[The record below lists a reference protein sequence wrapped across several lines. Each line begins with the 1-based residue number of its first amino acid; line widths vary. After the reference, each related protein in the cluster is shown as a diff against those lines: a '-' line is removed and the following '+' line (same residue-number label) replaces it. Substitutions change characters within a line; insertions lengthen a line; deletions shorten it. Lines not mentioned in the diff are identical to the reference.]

1 MLPAYMP
8 SRNCDIG
15 TAAGSRYSLRI
26 NPDTCGA
33 AMNQIL
39 QRLAG
44 LVFLA
49 GALPAISQATD
60 LNVVHSG
67 NWPPY
72 SDAGLPGQG
81 LAVDIV
87 TTALKRA
94 GYTPYLRIDSLDRI
108 LEGGALGVY
117 DVFATPWYSDAR
129 NQYLDYSKPY
139 LESHIRF
146 IERKG
151 ANIKFESLADLKGV
165 MVGTV
170 QDYAYGEAFTE
181 SRDLIKIP
189 ERNLIQ
195 NLLKLTQGRID
206 LTLDDERVLGYE
218 INRYMP
224 NSMDKLEFLARPLD
238 VRGIHIGVSREN
250 PEHAKIVAAFDKA
263 IAAMKQDGSFDAIV
277 AKHNEYI
284 KKPAY

>member
-1 MLPAYMP
+1 M
-8 SRNCDIG
+8 RR
-15 TAAGSRYSLRI
+15 T
-26 NPDTCGA
+26 
-33 AMNQIL
+33 L

-44 LVFLA
+44 LLLLA
-49 GALPAISQATD
+49 ALVPTISQATD

-67 NWPPY
+67 KWPPY
-72 SDAGLPGQG
+72 SDSSLPGQG
-81 LAVDIV
+81 LAVEIV
-87 TTALKRA
+87 TAALKRA

-117 DVFATPWYSDAR
+117 DVFATPWYSDSR
-129 NQYLDYSKPY
+129 NAYLDYSKPY
-139 LESHIRF
+139 LESQIRF
-146 IERKG
+146 VKRK
-151 ANIKFESLADLKGV
+151 NSDLDFQSLADLNGV

-170 QDYAYGEAFTE
+170 PDYAYGDSFSKAPGIV
-181 SRDLIKIP
+181 RVP

-206 LTLDDERVLGYE
+206 LTLDDERVLHYE

-224 NSMDKLEFLARPLD
+224 NSMDNLVFLAKPLA

-263 IAAMKQDGSFDAIV
+263 IADMKQDGSFDAIL

>member
-1 MLPAYMP
+1 MTKRLYELA
-8 SRNCDIG
+8 
-15 TAAGSRYSLRI
+15 SLLL
-26 NPDTCGA
+26 TLC
-33 AMNQIL
+33 
-39 QRLAG
+39 
-44 LVFLA
+44 VFSA
-49 GALPAISQATD
+49 SSPATD

-67 NWPPY
+67 KWPPY
-72 SDAGLPGQG
+72 ADASLPGQG
-81 LAVDIV
+81 LAVEIV

-94 GYTPYLRIDSLDRI
+94 GYTTFIRIDSLDRI
-108 LEGGALGVY
+108 LQGGALGVY

-139 LESHIRF
+139 LKSDIRF
-146 IERKG
+146 VKKKG
-151 ANIKFESLADLKGV
+151 KDFTFDSLADLRGV

-170 QDYAYGEAFTE
+170 QDYAYDEDFNE
-181 SRDLIKIP
+181 SRDIIKIP

-206 LTLDDERVLGYE
+206 LTLDDELVLQYE

-224 NSMDKLEFLARPLD
+224 NSLSELEFLPKPLA

-263 IAAMKQDGSFDAIV
+263 IQEMKKDGSFDLIV
-277 AKHNEYI
+277 AKHQIYI
-284 KKPAY
+284 KKPAF